1 MGGQLFLSAHSSGVV
16 SIFYWHRHQLAGG
29 IYLLLPKRNRRAF
42 LLPASEMVQELKQL
56 HYSNGGCKTDA
67 ASSRHFLNGSIAERI
82 LFGAKVIT
90 AKNATYF
97 QAMWLVNAQQWV
109 LKYLG
114 VKYKER
120 SRLSWPINY
129 CLTTRW
135 NSWLIGRRSKYART
149 INYRNF
155 MSSSGMCSK

>member
-16 SIFYWHRHQLAGG
+16 RIFFIDTEHQLAGG
-29 IYLLLPKRNRRAF
+29 IYLLLPKRNRRRAF
-42 LLPASEMVQELKQL
+42 LLPASEIVQELKQL

-97 QAMWLVNAQQWV
+97 QAM
-109 LKYLG
+109 
-114 VKYKER
+114 
-120 SRLSWPINY
+120 
-129 CLTTRW
+129 
-135 NSWLIGRRSKYART
+135 
-149 INYRNF
+149 
-155 MSSSGMCSK
+155 